1 MVQSAGNQ
9 KNLKKIEL
17 GSSETI
23 RENTYDLFRNSYKH
37 FYNMNIEIDD
47 EWLNWFVGFV
57 EGDGAILGKRGRTEL
72 VITQK
77 DIQVLL
83 KIKEK
88 LNMGRITYHYSD
100 NKSSKDYFKDKTVKY
115 GRFIIS
121 DSYDLLLI
129 YLMFN
134 GNLKLKH
141 RKLQLKV
148 WYENL
153 KIKCKISNLNL
164 VENFNIKEIPKL
176 ILDNKKITLND
187 AWLSG
192 FTDAEGCFSLKI
204 SKTSKGYY
212 VGILFI
218 LDQKDEL
225 EILNEISMLF
235 INNNSVPAHRAAGAA
250 KIRKTKNGEMY
261 RIQISC
267 NDINK
272 LNYKRVMNYFNR
284 FRLKT
289 TKQKSFLIWKEVIGI
304 TLGNQPLDNK
314 QITYIRELRRNINKY
329 IINNNP
335 IGKSNKS

>member
-9 KNLKKIEL
+9 KKRIEL

-23 RENTYDLFRNSYKH
+23 RENTYDLFKKCYKH
-37 FYNMNIEIDD
+37 FYNIKIEIDD
-47 EWLNWFVGFV
+47 EWLDWFVGFV

-153 KIKCKISNLNL
+153 KIKRKISNLNL
-164 VENFNIKEIPKL
+164 VEIFNIKEIPKL
-176 ILDNKKITLND
+176 ILDNNKITLND

-235 INNNSVPAHRAAGAA
+235 NNNNSAR
-250 KIRKTKNGEMY
+250 IRKTKNGEMY
-261 RIQISC
+261 RIQIYC
-267 NDINK
+267 NDIKK

-314 QITYIRELRRNINKY
+314 QITYIRELRKNINKY